1 MRSES
6 VAHSG
11 IAPRAT
17 RLASAPTHSMEERDS
32 PTDSLVP
39 YASAHTV
46 KIVDTEATSAPAI
59 TRSTSAQCSRISTAS
74 GSLATPSDLVC
85 WVKAG
90 VSSSVRRM
98 T

>member
-6 VAHSG
+6 VAQTG

-17 RLASAPTHSMEERDS
+17 MLASAPTHSICVRDS
-32 PTDSLVP
+32 PTESLVP
-39 YASAHTV
+39 YASAQTV
-46 KIVDTEATSAPAI
+46 KIVLTEAIRAPAT
-59 TRSTSAQCSRISTAS
+59 TRRTSAQCSRRSTRS
-74 GSLATPSDLVC
+74 GSLGTPSLAAC

-90 VSSSVRRM
+90 VSWRVRRM